1 MNRKKVLL
9 RYMLSSFLLFSF
21 FAVGLGKSTV
31 KAQTAGTVRYIRDSI
46 NGSTANNYC
55 HWVEL
60 QAYAGGKN
68 VALNKQVTGSA
79 GAPSNLA
86 LATDGKWNLPG
97 GDYYVDIGTGPAW
110 IQVDLG
116 QPYNLD
122 YIRVWH
128 YYSEGRT
135 YHNVKTQVSADGINW
150 TTVFDSETSG
160 EYAESM
166 AGHTVQMG
174 KPDIAP
180 LSSKGTGVRYIRDY
194 TNGST
199 ANRKDA
205 WMEIAAYTQDG
216 ADVALEKN
224 CTGDFEPY
232 YGTQLVPDKDYPAV
246 TDGDYTT
253 GYDVC
258 ALSGLH
264 YVQVD
269 LGQTYSIAAIKVW
282 HYYDDRYDDYRTYRA
297 NKTQV
302 STDGTNWLTVYDS
315 DISGEYAEGASGH
328 TVSLDISVTHP
339 ASVAFKVDPNS
350 STPFVDAEIP
360 LKNNSDMPV
369 KVYVQSLTDTSG
381 GTLTLNNVPP
391 SKYSDW
397 SRLTAAQTR
406 SDIAFGIRI
415 KEKSPVSGG
424 WQTIDQSG
432 TVYTANMGKTLMGT
446 LNAKG
451 AGSMILTADCGLA
464 WDRQYTVLKNLSLLF
479 ES

>member
-1 MNRKKVLL
+1 
-9 RYMLSSFLLFSF
+9 MLTVFLLFAF
-21 FAVGLGKSTV
+21 FAAGLGKSTV
-31 KAQTAGTVRYIRDSI
+31 KAETAGTVRYIRDSI

-60 QAYAGGKN
+60 QAYAGGTN
-68 VALNKQVTGSA
+68 VALNKPVTGSA
-79 GAPSNLA
+79 GAASNLA
-86 LATDGKWNLPG
+86 LATDGKRDLAA
-97 GDYYVDIGTGPAW
+97 GDYYVDIGVGPAW

-116 QPYNLD
+116 QQYTLD

-128 YYSEGRT
+128 YYSGGRT

-150 TTVFDSETSG
+150 TTVFDSDSDG

-180 LSSKGTGVRYIRDY
+180 LSTKGISVRFIRDSI
-194 TNGST
+194 NGST
-199 ANRKDA
+199 ANGKDA
-205 WMEIAAYTQDG
+205 WMEIAAYTPNGTDM
-216 ADVALEKN
+216 ALGKS
-224 CTGDFEPY
+224 CSGDFDPY
-232 YGTQLVPDKDYPAV
+232 YGSQLVPDKDYPSV

-258 ALSGLH
+258 ALSGQH

-269 LGQTYSIAAIKVW
+269 LGQTYNIAAIRVW
-282 HYYDDRYDDYRTYRA
+282 HYYDDRFNDYRTYHG
-297 NKTQV
+297 NKTQI

-339 ASVAFKVDPNS
+339 ASVDFKIDPNKN
-350 STPFVDAEIP
+350 TPFADAEIP
-360 LKNNSDMPV
+360 IKNNSDMPV
-369 KVYVQSLTDTSG
+369 KIYVQSLTNPSG
-381 GTLTLNNVPP
+381 GTLTLNNVLP

-406 SDIAFGIRI
+406 SDIAFGVRI
-415 KEKSPVSGG
+415 KEKAPASGA
-424 WQTIDQSG
+424 WQSINQVG
-432 TVYTANMGKTLMGT
+432 TVYTANMSKTLMGT

-451 AGSMILTADCGLA
+451 TGSMILTADCGLA
-464 WDRQYTVLKNLSLLF
+464 WDKHYSILNRLSLLF